1 VGHARQWRQWSEE
14 ACEQDTGSER
24 MRQKETNREKRE
36 GGGARWRAQ
45 MKSQVQLSCQV
56 PLRASLG
63 TALSERE

>member
-36 GGGARWRAQ
+36 RGGSTMESADE
-45 MKSQVQLSCQV
+45 KSGTIELPGSTPRVVGYCS
-56 PLRASLG
+56 LRA
-63 TALSERE
+63 